1 MWILASVLVVAGSL
15 AAYALI
21 HGFRSS
27 SVRADTV
34 ARPPVTTTPTKP
46 TAPGEKPGA
55 KPGAVKST
63 TTTVPQ
69 AVTITAVGDMELGN
83 TPNVPTD
90 PAAYLQPMVAVLA
103 APVVFGNLEG
113 TLTDATGS
121 KCGASSS
128 NCYAFRN
135 PPSFAA
141 ALRSTGFTVLNSANN
156 HAHDFANQGVAD
168 TSAAL
173 QGAGIV
179 QGGLPGQIGLQK
191 VGTTTVAFVDFAPYS
206 NTNNLLDLATAKA
219 LITKARSLADVVV
232 VYMHA
237 GAEGTAATHVT
248 GAEESYVGEDRG
260 NAKVFAHAAVDDGAD
275 LVIASG
281 PHVLRGIEAYKGHVI
296 DYSLGNFAGDG
307 NFSTSGILD
316 LSGVLT
322 VTVTHGGAPTVG
334 HFTSL
339 VLSSQG
345 RPSVDP
351 SGAAAAFVN
360 QLSTAD
366 FGSAA
371 VVIQSSGELTMPP
384 LAT

>member
-1 MWILASVLVVAGSL
+1 MVLLVALLVTAGV
-15 AAYALI
+15 AVAYAVSNGLW
-21 HGFRSS
+21 SS
-27 SVRADTV
+27 SVQTGTA
-34 ARPPVTTTPTKP
+34 AQTTMPAAS
-46 TAPGEKPGA
+46 TAPA
-55 KPGAVKST
+55 SSVAAST
-63 TTTVPQ
+63 SPTTSPQ

-90 PAAYLQPMVAVLA
+90 PAGYLQPMRAVLA
-103 APVVFGNLEG
+103 APVVFANLEG

-141 ALRSTGFTVLNSANN
+141 ALRSSGFTVLNSANN
-156 HAHDFANQGVAD
+156 HAHDFGTQGVAD
-168 TSAAL
+168 TTAAL

-179 QGGLPGQIGLQK
+179 QSGLPGQIGLQK
-191 VGTTTVAFVDFAPYS
+191 VGTSTVAFVAFAPYS
-206 NTNNLLDLATAKA
+206 NTNSLLDLAGAKT
-219 LITKARSLADVVV
+219 LIAQARTQADIVV

-248 GAEESYVGEDRG
+248 GSEESYVGEDRG

-281 PHVLRGIEAYKGHVI
+281 PHVLRGIEAYKGRVI
-296 DYSLGNFAGDG
+296 AYSLGNFAGDG
-307 NFSTSGILD
+307 NFATSGSLD

-322 VTVTHGGAPTVG
+322 VNVTHGDAPATG
-334 HFTSL
+334 RFTSL

-366 FGSAA
+366 FGPAA
-371 VVIQSSGELTMPP
+371 VIIQPSGQLTMPAP
-384 LAT
+384 PA